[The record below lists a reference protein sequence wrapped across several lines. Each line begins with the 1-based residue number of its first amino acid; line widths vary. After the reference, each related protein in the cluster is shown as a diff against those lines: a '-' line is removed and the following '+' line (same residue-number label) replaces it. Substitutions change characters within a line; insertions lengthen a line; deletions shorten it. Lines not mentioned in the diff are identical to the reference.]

1 MNKTLEFFK
10 QQIGRDAANS
20 PSPLMRWLNPIMLSA
35 EEGKLSFQF
44 TIRKEM
50 TNPMGILHG
59 GITAAIIDDSIGAT
73 TFSFGEEHF
82 YSTINLAVDYFGS
95 ATENDSIIAETTVIK
110 KGKQLINAH
119 CEVWN
124 ADKSRMLAKGYSN
137 LLKNEIK
144 KTNTQQ

>member
-1 MNKTLEFFK
+1 MNTQLEFLR

-35 EEGKLSFQF
+35 AEGKLSFQF
-44 TIRKEM
+44 KIRNEM

-59 GITAAIIDDSIGAT
+59 GITAAIIDDCIGAT
-73 TFSFGEEHF
+73 TFSYGEEQF
-82 YSTINLAVDYFGS
+82 YSTINLAIDYFGS
-95 ATENDSIIAETTVIK
+95 AVENDIIIAETTVIK

-119 CEVWN
+119 CEIWN

-137 LLKNEIK
+137 LLKTK
-144 KTNTQQ
+144 